1 MDSNQTK
8 IYIALL
14 IAAGILGVFLIFF
27 IVTIIRHQR
36 KNQALQKE
44 KTSAEITT
52 LEKERGRIASDLHDD
67 LGPVLSAVKLLI
79 NNVDLETEEDRLTLA
94 KATQYIDTMLAQ
106 LRVISNNLMPQALIR
121 KGLLV
126 AVEEFVSERPQK
138 GPMRILFHY
147 PEGVSVSPEQGIHL
161 YRIILEIIH
170 NAEKHA
176 EASEMKINLEQ
187 DTEKLVLVLKDNGRG
202 FDTRDGLTTHRGLGL
217 KNILSRV
224 DTLKGAMY
232 LDSGPR
238 KGTEY
243 TIEIPMMETK

>member
-1 MDSNQTK
+1 MDTNETK

-14 IAAGILGVFLIFF
+14 IAAGILSVFLIFF
-27 IVTIIRHQR
+27 ILTIIGHQRRHQI
-36 KNQALQKE
+36 LQKE
-44 KTSAEITT
+44 KTNAEITT
-52 LEKERGRIASDLHDD
+52 LEKERARIASDLHDD

-79 NNVDLETEEDRLTLA
+79 NNVDLKSAEDTETLA
-94 KATQYIDTMLAQ
+94 KATHYIDTILAQ
-106 LRVISNNLMPQALIR
+106 LRTISNNLMPQALIR

-138 GPMRILFHY
+138 SKMRICFRFDERIQLA
-147 PEGVSVSPEQGIHL
+147 PAESIHL

-176 EASEMKINLEQ
+176 EATELKISLQADANKLMLE
-187 DTEKLVLVLKDNGRG
+187 LKDNGKG
-202 FDTRDGLTTHRGLGL
+202 FDSRDSSVTQKGLGL

-224 DTLKGAMY
+224 DTLKGNMY
-232 LDSGPR
+232 LNSSPK

-243 TIEIPMMETK
+243 LIEIPLTEST